1 MTNLLLATSDHAS
14 APLHAAA
21 PGDAR
26 SVCGH
31 DLDQILTDAWDAA
44 PARDTCDRCQHAV
57 AVLRLIR
64 AV

>member
-1 MTNLLLATSDHAS
+1 MTNLLLATSAPVG
-14 APLHAAA
+14 PLHAAA

-44 PARDTCDRCQHAV
+44 PPSETCDRCQHAV
-57 AVLRLIR
+57 AVLRVIR